1 MAISPD
7 RCSQTQ
13 KFYRMFCSNALLTS
27 RDVSDAPALGLI
39 DEEISPMSQNEYDA
53 AIAEFMR
60 KKGITRC
67 PTACAVPTRAAVS
80 EADRAALSD
89 YNAAKEAAR
98 IEKSKAYQ
106 LFAA

>member
-1 MAISPD
+1 
-7 RCSQTQ
+7 
-13 KFYRMFCSNALLTS
+13 
-27 RDVSDAPALGLI
+27 
-39 DEEISPMSQNEYDA
+39 MSQNEYDA

-67 PTACAVPTRAAVS
+67 PTACAVPTHAAVS
-80 EADRAALSD
+80 EADRAALQN

-98 IEKSKAYQ
+98 LERVKGFQ